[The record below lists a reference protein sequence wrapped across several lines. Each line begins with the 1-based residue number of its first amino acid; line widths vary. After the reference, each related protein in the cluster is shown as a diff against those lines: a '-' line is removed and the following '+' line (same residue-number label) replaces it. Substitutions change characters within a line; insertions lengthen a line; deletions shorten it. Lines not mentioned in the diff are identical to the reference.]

1 MKIKYLLNGITDSF
15 FSKKLLNKDILEK
28 KATCD
33 NCLQSPKKYKA
44 NLKCCTFWPFI
55 PNYVVGAILSSK
67 KTRYQEAQKTIRKLI
82 QNQGFVL
89 PLGIPAPPWY
99 QKEFKANKKEIFG
112 QNEKFLCPYYD
123 KSKNHCG
130 AWEYRGSVCTSFY
143 CESSYGK
150 KGQEFWYSLENYL
163 SYLEMGLAEEVLVY
177 NDYSPREMNE
187 QLAYLDI
194 DFKTQK
200 MSLAKKMSSVKL
212 KKIWKHNCNNKEDFY
227 VKSYHFVSS
236 LTVKHRSEILGS
248 LGLELLHKLQ
258 NQSEK
263 I

>member
-15 FSKKLLNKDILEK
+15 FSKKLLSKEVFEE

-33 NCLQSPKKYKA
+33 NCLQAPKKYKA
-44 NLKCCTFWPFI
+44 DLKCCTFWPFI
-55 PNYVVGAILSSK
+55 PNYVVGAILSSEK
-67 KTRYQEAQKTIRKLI
+67 ERHQDVQKTIRKI
-82 QNQGFVL
+82 IDNQGFVL

-99 QKEFKANKKEIFG
+99 QKDFKADKKEIFG
-112 QNEKFLCPYYD
+112 QNKKFLCPYYD
-123 KSKNHCG
+123 KNKNQCG

-177 NDYSPREMNE
+177 NDYSPRDMNE

-194 DFKTQK
+194 DFKMQK
-200 MSLAKKMSSVKL
+200 MTSSKKISALNL
-212 KKIWKHNCNNKEDFY
+212 KKIWKHNYKTEEEFY
-227 VKSYHFVSS
+227 IKSYQFVTG
-236 LTVKHRSEILGS
+236 LTAKHRSEILGT
-248 LGLELLHKLQ
+248 LGVELFEKLQ
-258 NQSEK
+258 IQSEK